1 MTLASFISSAN
12 PSVAVAGIRHS
23 VTSVVP
29 HVLPS
34 VLPKTAL
41 AVSKSSAA
49 VVNVLRAGAALTAT
63 KDYGDVAIQYFT
75 SIRVPAALVA
85 GSSLAALFALVD
97 EAKVESMG
105 EETSLERKL
114 VLLYHVLVLSSFL
127 LSINVIIVSTAM
139 SNVFLL
145 GVNNPMATSTYALLK
160 REYDYEF
167 ALTSWSFMTSVF
179 SFLSGVAVRGLI
191 QFEMFTKRRKRHA
204 LLAICS
210 VSSMVLHLMGF
221 VNRRLPHWPN
231 MFRMTVDVTTMF
243 VQRSIQGGAP
253 CELASVIL
261 MLGGVVAG
269 ISLFVVPTQYTGTAQ
284 DYKTINDEETPKKK
298 SAIQKSQSKPAKA

>member
-167 ALTSWSFMTSVF
+167 ALTSWSFMVRKTS
-179 SFLSGVAVRGLI
+179 LWYGWR
-191 QFEMFTKRRKRHA
+191 
-204 LLAICS
+204 
-210 VSSMVLHLMGF
+210 LH
-221 VNRRLPHWPN
+221 RPLP
-231 MFRMTVDVTTMF
+231 F
-243 VQRSIQGGAP
+243 
-253 CELASVIL
+253 
-261 MLGGVVAG
+261 
-269 ISLFVVPTQYTGTAQ
+269 
-284 DYKTINDEETPKKK
+284 
-298 SAIQKSQSKPAKA
+298 